1 MTLTKYEGK
10 LQKKGI
16 ANMSKDELLEWI
28 TVCGKY
34 EKDVKFNKARRSWKQ
49 EREKAE
55 KRLLAEGE

>member
-1 MTLTKYEGK
+1 
-10 LQKKGI
+10 
-16 ANMSKDELLEWI
+16 MSKDELLEWI